1 MDTHSSSRLRRLLV
15 IPPIIL
21 GIAILVFVIGGK
33 QDPEKADSGEP
44 TRYVRIIEVKPTAFT
59 PVAEGYG
66 RVRPAQIWAAVSQV
80 SGRVID
86 MHPSLRNGGI
96 ITEGTELIRIDPT
109 DYELALAQAKNELV
123 ELNVKGDNT
132 AASLEIEKRNLAL
145 AEKEFKRKQKLANQG
160 TVSKSSADETERA
173 MLSSRSLVRNLEN
186 TIALLPIQRKL
197 LENKITQTERDLANT
212 RLVAP
217 FNIRIAGLAVEQH
230 QFVSSGQTLFS
241 GDSID
246 RVEITAQIAAGSL
259 KKLFIGRPEFSTD
272 INTINSNIATITGFK
287 PTVKL
292 DIGGE
297 QLAEWDAEFV
307 RIADSVD
314 AQTQTIGIIV
324 AVDKPMEKI
333 IPGVRPPLSKDMFVQ
348 VSIAG
353 HEQANRIVIPR
364 SLIRNNQVYLVNQDS
379 RLMTRNISR
388 LFDQQQ
394 FTVID
399 QGLSSGDRIVASD
412 LVPAV
417 DGMLLKTELDAA
429 LQDSLNFGG

>member
-1 MDTHSSSRLRRLLV
+1 MDTKPSSKLRRLLV
-15 IPPIIL
+15 IPPIVL
-21 GIAILVFVIGGK
+21 GIAILLYMASGK
-33 QDPEKADSGEP
+33 KPPEIAELGEP

-59 PVAEGYG
+59 PIAEGYG

-80 SGRVID
+80 SGRVVE
-86 MHPSLRNGGI
+86 MHASLRNGGI
-96 ITEGTELIRIDPT
+96 IGEGTELIRIDPT
-109 DYELALAQAKNELV
+109 DYELDLAQAENELI
-123 ELNVKGDNT
+123 ELNITGDNT
-132 AASLEIEKRNLAL
+132 TASLKIEKRNLAL
-145 AEKEFKRKQKLANQG
+145 AEKEFKRKQKLANKG
-160 TVSKSSADETERA
+160 TISKSSADEAERT

-197 LENKITQTERDLANT
+197 LENNIIHAQRDLANT
-212 RLVAP
+212 KLVAP
-217 FNIRIAGLAVEQH
+217 FNMRVAGLAVEQH
-230 QFVSSGQTLFS
+230 QYVSNGQTLFS
-241 GDSID
+241 GDSIN

-259 KKLFIGRPEFSTD
+259 KKLFIGRPEFPTD
-272 INTINSNIATITGFK
+272 INSLNSNIARITGFK

-324 AVDKPMEKI
+324 AVDKPMQKI

-353 HEQANRIVIPR
+353 YEQPDRVVVPR
-364 SLIRNNQVYLVNQDS
+364 SLIRNNQVYLVNQES
-379 RLMTRNISR
+379 RLETRDISR

-394 FTVID
+394 FTIID
-399 QGLSSGDRIVASD
+399 QGLSAGDRVVASD

-417 DGMLLKTELDAA
+417 DGMLLKTELDPI
-429 LQDSLNFGG
+429 LQNSLSFGE